1 MADLI
6 PIRYPDINTAAEAL
20 MEAER
25 VADDLVIEP
34 DAFAANVRDS
44 DGKLRVTTNHRSV
57 GAGIT
62 YGMFWDLLFGMLFFI
77 PFFGTTLGAG
87 LGALIAKVEKTG
99 IDGEFQRR
107 VRELMKPGTSALF
120 MIVERATRD
129 KAVESFFTH
138 GGTCA
143 QSSLSKDAEKELQDV
158 LHGQPGSVGSEFM
171 MRTTHG

>member
-57 GAGIT
+57 GAGI
-62 YGMFWDLLFGMLFFI
+62 
-77 PFFGTTLGAG
+77 
-87 LGALIAKVEKTG
+87 
-99 IDGEFQRR
+99 
-107 VRELMKPGTSALF
+107 
-120 MIVERATRD
+120 
-129 KAVESFFTH
+129 
-138 GGTCA
+138 
-143 QSSLSKDAEKELQDV
+143 
-158 LHGQPGSVGSEFM
+158 
-171 MRTTHG
+171 